1 MKLYKYEEIAADIEG
16 KISGGQYLPGHK
28 LPSVRALKA
37 LYHTSLS
44 TIQSAYDDLLAKG
57 LVESAP
63 RSGYFVRALPAP
75 LGPARETVVTRDPVF
90 RNNLAAITSENLQRS
105 ALSEFNVAAPGD
117 LLLPQQLLL
126 KTMQQVIREKG
137 AALLKYYPA
146 NGLAALREA
155 ITKRAAHYN
164 TRLQSN
170 ELLITDGALQAVY
183 IALSAVCA
191 PGDVIAIE
199 SPCIFSVLEV
209 IRVLRLKVV
218 EIPVRPRT
226 GFDIAAL
233 QEACALH
240 ALKAI
245 VVTPNFHNPTGALM
259 SDEQKRLLLQVAQ
272 KNGIALIENDIYGE
286 LYFNGQRPTTIRSF
300 DDSGWVMTCSSF
312 AKSLAPGVRLGWLS
326 PGRFFRQAEQIRF
339 AIGSSVSPIYQETI
353 LKIIESSAYEKHLRI
368 FRQQLSAQC
377 AQSIKLIKAHFPAGT
392 KISAPQGGYH
402 LWVQLPEHQDMRAFY
417 QYCEKAGVRF
427 TPGSAFSFTPVFDQ
441 YFRLVFA
448 DKYTAAKEAAIRK
461 AGAFATA
468 HNG

>member
-1 MKLYKYEEIAADIEG
+1 MKPYKYEEIAADIEG
-16 KISGGQYLPGHK
+16 RIRGGQYLPGHR
-28 LPSVRALKA
+28 LPSVRTLKA
-37 LYHTSLS
+37 HYRTSLS
-44 TIQSAYDDLLAKG
+44 TIQSAYDDLLLKG

-63 RSGYFVRALPAP
+63 RSGYFVRALPEP
-75 LGPARETVVTRDPVF
+75 VRSGGETMVIRDPVF
-90 RNNLAAITSENLQRS
+90 RNNLAAISSENLQRS

-164 TRLQSN
+164 TRLQAS

-183 IALSAVCA
+183 IALSAVCS

-218 EIPVRPRT
+218 EIPVRPRM
-226 GFDIAAL
+226 GFDIGAL
-233 QEACALH
+233 QQACTVH
-240 ALKAI
+240 AFKAI

-272 KNGIALIENDIYGE
+272 TNGIALIENDIYGE
-286 LYFNGQRPTTIRSF
+286 LFFHGQRPATIRSF
-300 DDSGWVMTCSSF
+300 DDSGLVMTCSSF

-326 PGRFFRQAEQIRF
+326 PGRYYREAEQIRF
-339 AIGSSVSPIYQETI
+339 AIGSAVSPVYQETI
-353 LKIIESSAYEKHLRI
+353 LKIIDSSAYEKHLRV

-377 AQSIKLIKAHFPAGT
+377 AQSLRLIKTYFPAGT
-392 KISAPQGGYH
+392 KVSAPQGGYH
-402 LWVQLPEHQDMRAFY
+402 LWVQLPEQQDMASFY
-417 QYCEKAGVRF
+417 RYCEKAGVRF
-427 TPGSAFSFTPVFDQ
+427 TPGSAFSFTHIFDQ
-441 YFRLVFA
+441 HFRLVFA
-448 DKYTAAKEAAIRK
+448 DKYTPAKEAAIRK
-461 AGAFATA
+461 VGTYAAT
-468 HNG
+468 HSG